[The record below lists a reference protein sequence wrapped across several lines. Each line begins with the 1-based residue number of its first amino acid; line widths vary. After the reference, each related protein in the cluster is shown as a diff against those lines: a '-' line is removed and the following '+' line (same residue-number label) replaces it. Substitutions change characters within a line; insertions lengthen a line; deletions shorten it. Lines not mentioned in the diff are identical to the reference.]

1 MHRWAGSRSI
11 GMDRNTLLAFF
22 LIALVLLFTPKYM
35 EIFYPPAEETVDSVP
50 PSRNSKNPS
59 ENLEKTNVKSKVLNT
74 PSLPFSSE
82 SGTIEKLSTIETS
95 LYKAVV
101 SSRGGGTI
109 KAFFVSNYLGSDSL
123 PVNVVNEALSY
134 QNLLVSIKDL
144 DGNPVDLS
152 GPWLSKNT
160 SSYQSIKNEE
170 TLEYSL
176 EVAPGVFIKKSLVFK
191 PDDYSI
197 LVKIHSEDIKNVIH
211 RDMLFSWGGGL
222 SSTEKDTKDDKTYFN
237 SYVYQGGELE
247 ELKTKMG
254 EEEKKSFNGETSWC
268 AIRTKYF
275 VAALIPETPTDI
287 RSASLIGAGDSLE
300 THKMSFVLDPHN
312 QNSFVLY
319 LGPLEYDRIKS
330 LGAQVDEIMDF
341 GWAFIRPISKG
352 VLYALTRMHEHI
364 PNYGFVLIVFSF
376 LVKVLVFPLT
386 KKSYQST
393 AAMQKIQ
400 PQVNSLR
407 EKYKNNPQKLN
418 QATMKLYK
426 ERGVNPLGGCL
437 PMLLQMPLLFALFI
451 VFRTT
456 IELRNEPFV
465 FWIKDLSSPDV
476 IFSLPFS
483 IPIYGSNVAF
493 LPILMVISTFI
504 QQKMM
509 SGGVQQPQQKMMQYF
524 MTGFFFLIFNTF
536 PSGLNLYYTLF
547 NVLTIAQQKLIPGTQ
562 QST

>member
-59 ENLEKTNVKSKVLNT
+59 ENLEKTSVKSKVLNA

-330 LGAQVDEIMDF
+330 LGAHVDEIMDF